1 MTSKENFIC
10 GRNPVLESLKSGA
23 SVKRIVVLAGT
34 HGRVVDEIKALA
46 SKRRVSTTEIGKEEF
61 NALTN
66 DPSTQGIIAFLEPIV
81 QTDLASILQTV
92 KRKNEAGFLLIL
104 DEIEDPQ
111 NLGAL
116 IRSAECTGV
125 HGVVI
130 PKHHS
135 ASVNSTVVKA
145 SAGAT
150 AYVPVAEV
158 TNIATTI
165 KQLKEDGY
173 WVTGLDANADQ
184 LFSAVD
190 YKGPVAIVVGSE
202 GRGIRRLVRE
212 QCDFLV
218 SIPLRGRIESLN
230 ASVAGALVMYEVLRQ
245 RALPKNS

>member
-1 MTSKENFIC
+1 MTTKENVIG
-10 GRNPVLESLKSGA
+10 GRNPVLEALKSSA
-23 SVKRIVVLAGT
+23 SVKRIVLLTGI
-34 HGRVVDEIKALA
+34 HGRVIDEIKALA
-46 SKRRVSTTEIGKEEF
+46 SQKRVSTSELGKTEF
-61 NALTN
+61 HALTN
-66 DPSTQGIIAFLEPIV
+66 DPSTQGVIAIV
-81 QTDLASILQTV
+81 ETTPQVDLASILQSV
-92 KRKNEAGFLLIL
+92 KSKKEAGFLLIL

-130 PKHHS
+130 PKHHA

-158 TNIATTI
+158 TNVATTI
-165 KQLKEDGY
+165 KQLKENGY

-190 YKGPVAIVVGSE
+190 YKGHVAIVIGSE

-218 SIPLRGRIESLN
+218 RIPLKGRIESLN

-245 RALPKNS
+245 RALPGNT